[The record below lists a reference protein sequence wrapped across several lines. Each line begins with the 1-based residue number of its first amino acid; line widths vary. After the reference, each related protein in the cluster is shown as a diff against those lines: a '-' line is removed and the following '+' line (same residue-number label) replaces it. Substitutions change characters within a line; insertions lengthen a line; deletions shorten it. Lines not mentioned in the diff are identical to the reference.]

1 MLLALKAI
9 CRSEDGR
16 TSSGS
21 VERGAVAGI
30 AGASRLGSRGRSGPG
45 SCDSAVAQWL
55 DERADRARLRGDAGW
70 RAALA
75 QLVLAIGVD
84 GLRASDRPGREAVK
98 SEAAARVVASLL
110 TLSTADRPN
119 WTLPRLQAEIAR
131 QGEDT
136 IFEVAARQDVKKMAS
151 DGVGSAM
158 ALPGGKTWTPSTA
171 PGCGSSSC
179 SSRPRPATSCCCH
192 RPSLRC

>member
-16 TSSGS
+16 TSSCS

-30 AGASRLGSRGRSGPG
+30 VGASRLGSTGRSGPG

-70 RAALA
+70 HAALA

-136 IFEVAARQDVKKMAS
+136 IFEVAARQDVKKWLAMAS
-151 DGVGSAM
+151 APPWPCR
-158 ALPGGKTWTPSTA
+158 AARPGRR
-171 PGCGSSSC
+171 
-179 SSRPRPATSCCCH
+179 RPRRAAAQAPVAAGRGRRHRATVTG
-192 RPSLRC
+192 RV